1 MNLSL
6 FFAMAFGVGAMCF
19 WLFVGETIQGRMTRY
34 TTWKE
39 MTIDQWVLFLG
50 SFLWPI
56 GFLGLL
62 LFNKG

>member
-6 FFAMAFGVGAMCF
+6 LFAIAFSTGVTFFS
-19 WLFVGETIQGRMTRY
+19 LFVLENIQGRISRR

-39 MTIDQWVLFLG
+39 MTAEQWVFFLG

-56 GFLGLL
+56 GLIGFI
-62 LFNKG
+62 FTKG